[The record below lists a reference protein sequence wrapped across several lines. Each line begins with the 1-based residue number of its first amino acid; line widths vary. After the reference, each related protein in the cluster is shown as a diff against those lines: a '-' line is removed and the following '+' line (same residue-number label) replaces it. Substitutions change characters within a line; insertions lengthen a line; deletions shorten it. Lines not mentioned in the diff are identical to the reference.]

1 MIRCEQ
7 RQLPSGVWLSLRCS
21 GPQSPQALKRVV
33 CLHGFPEA
41 AFIWDDL
48 LTQMGPRTHAV
59 APNLR
64 GFERSSAPPKVG
76 DYHPKRLCQDITML
90 IESVGAPV
98 DLLIAHDWGGALAW
112 SVAAQHPH
120 LLRHL
125 LIINAPHPGAFLR
138 ELQGNPAQQQASA
151 YMNFLCR
158 PDAQDLLRQN
168 DYARLWRFFE
178 TQQRKPDW
186 LDEPMRQRYRAVW
199 DHGLE
204 GGLNYYRATALRPD
218 EAGSQSLHR
227 LVLPDEFTHVRVPT
241 TVLWG
246 LRDSALLPCL
256 LHGLERWVPGVH
268 VLAEPAAGHWVV
280 HEQPQRLQ
288 ALVRALLGV

>member
-1 MIRCEQ
+1 MIRYEQ
-7 RQLPSGVWLSLRCS
+7 RQLPSGVSLSLRCS

-48 LTQMGPRTHAV
+48 LTQLDPRTHAV

-64 GFERSSAPPKVG
+64 GFERSFAPPAVD
-76 DYHPKRLCQDITML
+76 DYHPKWLCQDVAML

-138 ELQGNPAQQQASA
+138 ELRDNPAQQQASA

-158 PDAQDLLRQN
+158 PDAQDLLRQD

-178 TQQRKPDW
+178 VQQRAPDW

-199 DHGLE
+199 DQGLE
-204 GGLNYYRATALRPD
+204 GGLHYYRATALRPD
-218 EAGSQSLHR
+218 VAGSPTLHR
-227 LVLPDEFTHVRVPT
+227 LVLPDDFTHVGVPT

-256 LHGLERWVPGVH
+256 LHGLDHWVPGVQ
-268 VLAEPAAGHWVV
+268 VFTEPEAGHWIV
-280 HEQPQRLQ
+280 HEQPQRVQ
-288 ALVRALLGV
+288 ALVRDLLGA